1 MEAERLLYRD
11 EIDSLKN
18 SISKI
23 DRDTHD
29 SMLKY
34 RSASNLLESEYGR
47 QSPYVVFYESQQ
59 VYFIRLPLYRDSAIR
74 PHI

>member
-47 QSPYVVFYESQQ
+47 QSPYVVFLRKSTS
-59 VYFIRLPLYRDSAIR
+59 LLYQAAFVQG
-74 PHI
+74 